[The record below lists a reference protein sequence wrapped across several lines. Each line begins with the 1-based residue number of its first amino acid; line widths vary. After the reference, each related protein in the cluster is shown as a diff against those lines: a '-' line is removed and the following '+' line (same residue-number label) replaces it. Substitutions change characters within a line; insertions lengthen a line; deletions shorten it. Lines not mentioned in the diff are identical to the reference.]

1 MTRLGM
7 RIITLCASCRGC
19 RKLALGS
26 TLILLAS
33 LMPLAG
39 AEDPQTPSA
48 ADLDRLRERI
58 GQLDQELSRDSAER
72 DRLVGDLEDA
82 ERDIAAAASER
93 RKADAEVALAQRELA
108 AATAERAQAEQA
120 LARSKI
126 DLGRALRA
134 SYVAGGGGRLR
145 GFFQGYDVAATVRID
160 AGTEAIARAI
170 DTRIRQ
176 LREHTER
183 MLAAEVSLVE
193 AGDALKQRRKLA
205 NDALT
210 KLQQAQGERREALSN
225 LTRRTADRATELAR
239 AKSEEARLQ
248 KLMDDLRKALRES
261 PMKFEKGV
269 PLKSQRG
276 HLPWPL
282 RGPLLASFG
291 TDKAGDGALN
301 WSGWW
306 IAAPQG
312 APVRAVADGRAVY
325 VGFVQRYGLVV
336 ILDHPGEYLSL
347 YGHVLSSSVE
357 VGESI
362 AAGSTIAAAG
372 NSGGHEQS
380 GVYFEI
386 RQGTEPVDPAKW
398 LAP

>member
-1 MTRLGM
+1 M
-7 RIITLCASCRGC
+7 
-19 RKLALGS
+19 
-26 TLILLAS
+26 LILCAS

-39 AEDPQTPSA
+39 AVDKAAPSA

-82 ERDIAAAASER
+82 ERDIAAAANER

-108 AATAERAQAEQA
+108 AATAERGQAEQA
-120 LARSKI
+120 LARSRV
-126 DLGRALRA
+126 DLAKALRA
-134 SYVAGGGGRLR
+134 SYVAGSGGRLQ
-145 GFFQGYDVAATVRID
+145 GFFLGYDVAATVRID

-170 DTRIRQ
+170 DSRIRR
-176 LREHTER
+176 LRETAER
-183 MLAAEVSLVE
+183 ILAAEVALVD
-193 AGDALKQRRKLA
+193 AGEALKQRRKLA
-205 NDALT
+205 NEALT
-210 KLQQAQGERREALSN
+210 KLQQAQGERRDALSN
-225 LTRRTADRATELAR
+225 LTRRTADRATELTR

-248 KLMDDLRKALRES
+248 KLLDDLRQALRDS

-276 HLPWPL
+276 RLPWPL
-282 RGPLLASFG
+282 RGPLLAKFG
-291 TDKAGDGALN
+291 TDKAGGPLN

-398 LAP
+398 LVP